1 LEGDACN
8 FPKKKVRERGRST
21 ILGQLGGVEEHRLGS
36 AFLPLQLLYAFLVAL
51 AAFLAVGAFLALGAA
66 LAFFTALALGAFL
79 AAALGLAAALAGMMK
94 L

>member
-1 LEGDACN
+1 MQLS
-8 FPKKKVRERGRST
+8 KKKVRERGRST